1 MQDVY
6 KNIGEYNIGKKRKI
20 LIVFDDMIVD
30 MINNKKLNPAVTELF
45 IKGRK
50 WDISIFFITQLHF
63 KVPKDVRLNSTHFLI
78 MTVLNK
84 REIQQM
90 ALNHSSDIEFKD
102 FIKIYENVLLDHIL
116 FWLMIQLYHQI
127 IV

>member
-1 MQDVY
+1 
-6 KNIGEYNIGKKRKI
+6 
-20 LIVFDDMIVD
+20 
-30 MINNKKLNPAVTELF
+30 
-45 IKGRK
+45 
-50 WDISIFFITQLHF
+50 
-63 KVPKDVRLNSTHFLI
+63 

-116 FWLMIQLYHQI
+116 FWLMIQLPSDNSLRSRKNLLNKYKI
-127 IV
+127 KSL